1 MLIILSMGEDP
12 KNNESPGIDGLSY
25 ELLKNTSH
33 ILSRYLCGLF
43 NSILTNVM
51 YPDMWCEPII

>member
-1 MLIILSMGEDP
+1 MGEDP